1 MASEYN
7 NTTAF
12 LQDVAS
18 RALTDA
24 SNNASRIW
32 GLENVTANTRDP
44 KFALTIDKPDIGPP
58 PRLSDLYEGDSSD
71 PTVQWLNEQA
81 DAWVEK
87 YFPEINACFKNQPE
101 ETLCAILAGTRPFGL
116 DKTVLDIVW
125 NQARDRAYRTAQS
138 EQATA
143 AAVYSIRGFTLP
155 AGALADTIAQIERRA
170 TDAALDVSRD
180 QAIKDADIK
189 VDIFKLGLQLS
200 TQLKTAIL
208 SALADFYRMWV
219 TIPDKDIERARIKAS
234 AQAALYNALSSYYNV
249 EIAFQELR
257 LKSGQTTAEIDLGVD
272 RNTVNKQGNYMGIAS
287 PLASAVNAFANT
299 AGNAAQAGGSLTA
312 QVESL

>member
-1 MASEYN
+1 MASEYS
-7 NTTAF
+7 NTTDF
-12 LQDVAS
+12 LQGVAS
-18 RALTDA
+18 DALTEA

-44 KFALTIDKPDIGPP
+44 RFSLTIDKPDIGPP
-58 PRLSDLYEGDSSD
+58 PQLSDLYEGDSTD

-81 DAWVEK
+81 DAWISK
-87 YFPEINACFKNQPE
+87 YFPEINGCFKNQPE

-116 DKTVLDIVW
+116 DKTVLDLVW
-125 NQARDRAYRTAQS
+125 NQARDRAYRTANT
-138 EQATA
+138 EKDTATA
-143 AAVYSIRGFTLP
+143 VYAVRGFTLP

-170 TDAALDVSRD
+170 TDVALDVSRE

-208 SALADFYRMWV
+208 SALADFYRLWITV
-219 TIPDKDIERARIKAS
+219 PDKDIERARIKAS

-257 LKSGQTTAEIDLGVD
+257 LKSGQTTADIDISVD
-272 RNTVNKQGNYMGIAS
+272 RNTVAKQGNYMGIAG
-287 PLASAVNAFANT
+287 PLSAAVSAFANT

>member
-7 NTTAF
+7 NTTDF
-12 LQDVAS
+12 LQGVAS

-58 PRLSDLYEGDSSD
+58 PQLSDLYEGDSSD

-138 EQATA
+138 EQDTTA
-143 AAVYSIRGFTLP
+143 ALYSIRGFTLP
-155 AGALADTIAQIERRA
+155 TGAMADTISQIERRA

-189 VDIFKLGLQLS
+189 VDIFKLGLQLA

-208 SALADFYRMWV
+208 SALADFYRMWITV
-219 TIPDKDIERARIKAS
+219 PDKDIERARIKAS

-257 LKSGQTTAEIDLGVD
+257 LKSGQTTAEIDISVD
-272 RNTVNKQGNYMGIAS
+272 RNTVNKQGNYMGIAG
-287 PLASAVNAFANT
+287 PLSNAVTAFANT

-312 QVESL
+312 QVETL

>member
-7 NTTAF
+7 STTDF
-12 LQDVAS
+12 LQGIAS
-18 RALTDA
+18 RALTEA

-58 PRLSDLYEGDSSD
+58 PQISDLYEGDSSD

-138 EQATA
+138 EQDTA
-143 AAVYSIRGFTLP
+143 AALYSIRGFTLP
-155 AGALADTIAQIERRA
+155 AGAMADTIAQIERRA

-189 VDIFKLGLQLS
+189 VDIFKLGLQLA

-272 RNTVNKQGNYMGIAS
+272 RNTVNKQGNYMGIAG
-287 PLASAVNAFANT
+287 PLSNAVTAFANT